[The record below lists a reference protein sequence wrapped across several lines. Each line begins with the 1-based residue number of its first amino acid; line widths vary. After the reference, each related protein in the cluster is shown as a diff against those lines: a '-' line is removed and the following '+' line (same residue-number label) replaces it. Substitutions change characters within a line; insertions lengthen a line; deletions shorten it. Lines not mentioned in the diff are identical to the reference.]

1 MNQIT
6 IPYKPR
12 DVFLPYH
19 ENTKRLCVT
28 VAHRRAG
35 KTVARINR
43 IIKDAVI
50 CDKHNPRFSYLAPF
64 YVQAKDIA
72 WIYIKH
78 YTAPFIPY
86 GLKINESELSVTLPH
101 NNAVIKLYGAEN
113 GERLRGTYQ
122 DGIVVDEGQGIRKQ
136 FLTSIILPSLADRQG
151 WLDVSGTPKGWENL
165 LGELVL
171 MARKKPEQWF
181 LQVLKASET
190 GIIPLEELARLKDL
204 MPENEYLQ
212 EFECDFDAAI
222 TGSVYGKWMA
232 AIDGE
237 RLREGLYD
245 PKLPVYTSWDLGY
258 DDSTAIWFWQKVHNE
273 VRFVDYYENSGQN
286 IEHYCQVITD
296 KGYRYADHFVPHD
309 AAHELLAAGGR
320 SIVQQAYGFGV
331 KMRVVHATS
340 QMNGIEALRKVLDIS
355 WFDPVKCASGV
366 SSLKQYQFEFDE
378 DKKIFKN
385 KPRHDWSSHACDAA
399 EIVGQVWQ
407 NANPNLGP
415 QKPKFLHDMTANDL
429 FFPKNTVS
437 TPERI

>member
-1 MNQIT
+1 MSQIT

-43 IIKDAVI
+43 IVKDAVI
-50 CDKHNPRFSYLAPF
+50 CSKHNPRFSYLAPY

-72 WIYIKH
+72 WVYLKH

-101 NNAVIKLYGAEN
+101 NNAQIKLYGAEN
-113 GERLRGTYQ
+113 GERMRGTYQ
-122 DGIVVDEGQGIRKQ
+122 DGIVVDEGQGIKKQ
-136 FLTSIILPSLADRQG
+136 FLTAIILPSLADRQG

-171 MARKKPEQWF
+171 LAKRNPDQWF
-181 LQVLKASET
+181 LQILKASET
-190 GIIPLEELARLKDL
+190 GIINPDELLRLRAL
-204 MPENEYLQ
+204 MPENEFLQ

-232 AIDGE
+232 ACE
-237 RLREGLYD
+237 ARFKEGIYNKD
-245 PKLPVYTSWDLGY
+245 LPVYTSWDLGY
-258 DDSTAIWFWQKVHNE
+258 DDSTAIWFWQKVMGE
-273 VRFVDYYENSGQN
+273 VRWIDYYENSGQN
-286 IEHYCQVITD
+286 IGHYCDIVIK
-296 KGYRYADHFVPHD
+296 KGYKYGDHYVPHD

-320 SIVQQAYGFGV
+320 SIVQQAHALGV
-331 KMRVVHATS
+331 KMKVVHATS

-378 DKKIFKN
+378 DKKIFRN
-385 KPRHDWSSHACDAA
+385 KPRHDWASHACDAA
-399 EIVGQVWQ
+399 EIVGQVFQ
-407 NANPNLGP
+407 SVLPP
-415 QKPKFLHDMTANDL
+415 IKPTTPRFLSDMTADEL
-429 FFPKNTVS
+429 FFPKNPTILS
-437 TPERI
+437 ERI